1 MVLAATDLF
10 FLREQMAVSLG
21 FHIVFSCLGIG
32 LPMLLLIAEWRFIRT
47 GDRVYEVM
55 ARRWSKAVGVLFAVG
70 AVSGTILSFEFGILW
85 PAWMSQWGAVFGVAF
100 AIEGIGFFTEAVF
113 IAIYLY
119 SWDRFPSWTHIWF
132 AVPIAISGVIAAL
145 FVMTVNAWMN
155 EPTGF
160 TLDANGNPTN
170 IDPWKAIFGNGT
182 SRYEF
187 VHMLLAAFIVTGF
200 LMAMVYAFKMLKGER
215 HRYHRLA
222 FLVSFTFGCV
232 FVPVQLIT
240 GDAIARHVVT
250 TQPSKFAALEADT
263 TTEANAPENIGGI
276 VVDGQLKWAIQIPS
290 LGSFL
295 AYRDTNAVVT
305 GLDQIPAD
313 EQPPVNVVHLS
324 FDAMVGIGTALAG
337 LAAWFAWVWW
347 RRGRLP
353 RTRWFYRAAVAAGP
367 GAVLAL
373 WFGWI
378 VTEVGRQPWM
388 VYGIM
393 RTKDAASTA
402 NGLEWG
408 LYLVIVVYTGLVVAL
423 IAALRGLASAELPPE
438 MTEVDDELG
447 GPGRGDTHAA
457 PVDEVHA

>member
-119 SWDRFPSWTHIWF
+119 SWDRFPSRTHIWF

-145 FVMTVNAWMN
+145 FVMTVNAWLN

-182 SRYEF
+182 TRYEF

-232 FVPVQLIT
+232 FVPIQLIS

-295 AYRDTNAVVT
+295 AYRDPNAVVT

-447 GPGRGDTHAA
+447 GPGRGDTPAA
-457 PVDEVHA
+457 SVDEVHA